1 MIGSKITSKYR
12 DKALFA
18 TKYTASAL
26 GVVFALFILSYIPTS
41 SISQDHY
48 RDRNI
53 GPSISVSSELWV
65 VLGVLWLAVFFKP
78 RYFIFLV
85 RILPLNQITLF
96 KLS

>member
-26 GVVFALFILSYIPTS
+26 GVVFALFILSYIPTQ
-41 SISQDHY
+41 SISQEDY

-53 GPSISVSSELWV
+53 DPSIFVSSELWV

-78 RYFIFLV
+78 RYFIFW
-85 RILPLNQITLF
+85 
-96 KLS
+96 